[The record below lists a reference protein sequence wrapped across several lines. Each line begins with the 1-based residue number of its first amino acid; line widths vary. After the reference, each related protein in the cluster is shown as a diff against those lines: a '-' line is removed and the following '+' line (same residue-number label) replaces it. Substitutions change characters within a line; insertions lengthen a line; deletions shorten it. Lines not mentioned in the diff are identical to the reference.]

1 MPEFAYTA
9 RSLDGNNVAGSLIAP
24 TEREAMTVLIDQS
37 LFPITVKDAAE
48 SDGLDLKEF
57 FRRRRRVGAEAI
69 ATCLTQ
75 LSDLLNNGVPLLA
88 SLKLLSDQATHP
100 VLAEVLTDVH
110 DRVAEGAS
118 LEEAMAVH
126 GSVFSELTISMV
138 RAGSE
143 GAFLEE
149 ALTHIAGFLE
159 LQEELKSRVKGAMAY
174 PTFLMIGGIAVT
186 LLLIIFFVPKFEGLF
201 ERLERQGTGLP
212 LATVIL
218 LAVSDAFIRYGVV
231 VFGALVGLFLLIRKA
246 YRSERGQEFSDKWK
260 LRLPI
265 IGNILHGTAISR
277 FCRVLGTLLRN
288 GVPIL
293 KALDI
298 SSGSVGNRQL
308 ARVIRSSAE
317 NISSGETLSEPL
329 AASGLIPK
337 SVMAMIRIAEESNN
351 LDKVLVNAANSLDT
365 KIERQLTMM
374 VRLIEPLMLVVIG
387 VAVLFVLVALLLPVF
402 EMSAT
407 T

>member
-9 RSLDGNNVAGSLIAP
+9 RSLDGDDVSGMLQAAS
-24 TEREAMTVLIDQS
+24 ERDAMTALVDKS
-37 LFPITVKDAAE
+37 LFPISVNDASAQP
-48 SDGLDLKEF
+48 SFDLADF
-57 FRRRRRVGAEAI
+57 FRRRRGVAAEQV
-69 ATCLTQ
+69 ATCLMQ
-75 LSDLLNNGVPLLA
+75 LSDLLNNGVSLLDALRLLA
-88 SLKLLSDQATHP
+88 DQSTHP
-100 VLAEVLTDVH
+100 VLGEILSDVH
-110 DRVAEGAS
+110 DRVAEGES
-118 LEEAMAVH
+118 LEEAMAIH
-126 GSVFSELTISMV
+126 DHVFSDLTISMV

-159 LQEELKSRVKGAMAY
+159 LQEELKSRVKSAMAY
-174 PTFLMIGGIAVT
+174 PTFLMIGGLVVT
-186 LLLIIFFVPKFEGLF
+186 MLLIIFFVPKFEGLF

-212 LATVIL
+212 LATHVL
-218 LAVSDAFIRYGVV
+218 LGLSDAFTRYGIV
-231 VFGALVGLFLLIRKA
+231 VFGAVAALFVMVRKA
-246 YRSERGQEFSDKWK
+246 LSSDRGQEFSDKWK
-260 LRLPI
+260 LRIPV
-265 IGNILHGTAISR
+265 IGDILHNTAISR

-308 ARVIRSSAE
+308 ARAISSSAE
-317 NISSGETLSEPL
+317 NISSGESLSAPL
-329 AASGLIPK
+329 ASSGLIPP

-351 LDKVLVNAANSLDT
+351 LDSVLVNVANSLDT